1 MAILFDLELHNLWWT
16 FNIYLVYKEFIVN
29 KMVKCKDFDLFANGT
44 TDANQQN
51 ATQPFTWKGCNF
63 WVVATWREYEILKKI
78 FYSEWNLT

>member
-44 TDANQQN
+44 IDANQQN
-51 ATQPFTWKGCNF
+51 ATQPFTLIYGI
-63 WVVATWREYEILKKI
+63 VVLHGH
-78 FYSEWNLT
+78 